1 MLISRI
7 FLIVACFACVA
18 AIVAIIAKNKKPDAR
33 AEKVQVSSSG
43 MAQYLTAA
51 KDVVLITAST
61 NIGVGLWTSICVA
74 FAGMMGVESKN
85 YTKKMERAAAEVK
98 RKLIEQMDELPDYEY
113 SDFRLV
119 KEKGLVYSGSVI
131 GVKKK

>member
-1 MLISRI
+1 M
-7 FLIVACFACVA
+7 ACFACVA

-61 NIGVGLWTSICVA
+61 NVGVGLWTS
-74 FAGMMGVESKN
+74 
-85 YTKKMERAAAEVK
+85 
-98 RKLIEQMDELPDYEY
+98 
-113 SDFRLV
+113 
-119 KEKGLVYSGSVI
+119 
-131 GVKKK
+131 